1 MIRCYLSAAEC
12 AGNGSRDVV
21 IPMEKHRNSGVLRE
35 DENEKKE
42 NNGVTRNSF
51 CACGSSRERL
61 RQAGKGAGQRKSSV
75 FV

>member
-42 NNGVTRNSF
+42 NE
-51 CACGSSRERL
+51 RE
-61 RQAGKGAGQRKSSV
+61 SV
-75 FV
+75 KA